1 MARRRLEDV
10 SPKDLEA
17 ECVTDSIFQG
27 GNGVA
32 KGFDV
37 QKGKPIPSMTE
48 QLPQEAQTC
57 HTNPV
62 KLSSRDVG
70 LMTN

>member
-17 ECVTDSIFQG
+17 ECVIDSIFQG

-32 KGFDV
+32 KGFDM
-37 QKGKPIPSMTE
+37 QKGKPIPSMTD
-48 QLPQEAQTC
+48 QEAQVLRRVTL
-57 HTNPV
+57 TPLN
-62 KLSSRDVG
+62 
-70 LMTN
+70 